1 MFNKTLRW
9 ILPFLVIALIAVYL
23 VLAPALSTH
32 AEAPQNQQHQS
43 VTHKAV
49 PERFW
54 RP

>member
-32 AEAPQNQQHQS
+32 AAAPQLQQHHA
-43 VTHKAV
+43 VTHYATPK
-49 PERFW
+49 RFW
-54 RP
+54 HP